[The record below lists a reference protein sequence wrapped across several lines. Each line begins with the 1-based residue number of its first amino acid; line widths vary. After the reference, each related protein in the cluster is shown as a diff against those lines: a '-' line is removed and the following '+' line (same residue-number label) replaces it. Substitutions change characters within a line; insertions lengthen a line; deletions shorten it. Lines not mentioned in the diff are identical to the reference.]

1 MLTFLDDR
9 RLSPDRTTFAAALQA
24 GADEAARAGR
34 VIVEAQLDGAAV
46 AEEYLEQPPDRALG
60 SELRLISVEP
70 RALVRVTLMDAAD
83 ALDTARAE
91 QTRSAE
97 LIQSGKIEEALAPLS
112 SAIQTWQAVRD
123 AVEKS
128 AALLRMP
135 LDTISMPGGASGTD
149 TLVELIGALA
159 GKLEEVK
166 RSLASQDWSG
176 LADVLA
182 YDLSEQAQRW
192 RQVMVSL
199 ADSLRE

>member
-1 MLTFLDDR
+1 LATI
-9 RLSPDRTTFAAALQA
+9 AL
-24 GADEAARAGR
+24 
-34 VIVEAQLDGAAV
+34 
-46 AEEYLEQPPDRALG
+46 
-60 SELRLISVEP
+60 
-70 RALVRVTLMDAAD
+70 
-83 ALDTARAE
+83 
-91 QTRSAE
+91 
-97 LIQSGKIEEALAPLS
+97 
-112 SAIQTWQAVRD
+112 
-123 AVEKS
+123 
-128 AALLRMP
+128 
-135 LDTISMPGGASGTD
+135 PGGANGTD